1 MIAISVKETKKLVKG
16 VQYDVLEYKNSSTH
30 GFRSSIKI
38 KDLGWFRL
46 DFFIPGDGSSSFPKI
61 DWKDHN
67 LIDDETSHY
76 INNPENLKKGDLLV
90 CVREG
95 SIYLQKGNFYKIE
108 DIKKETLNRWTKI
121 QVKVVGYNRWL
132 SYYSFRTA
140 SQREIREISLLR
152 LFDEDAPSTSIDTKT
167 RKIDLLPKEKKE
179 LLLGQTI
186 IRSVLDPWRN
196 SMDIIDWAIKKTEP
210 SLKLTRDDF
219 FPIMQKT
226 LAEFCQE
233 NEKDNHKK

>member
-1 MIAISVKETKKLVKG
+1 MLAISVKETKKLVKG
-16 VQYDVLEYKNSSTH
+16 VKYPVLEYRNSSTR

-46 DFFIPGDGSSSFPKI
+46 DFFIPGDGTSSFPKI

-67 LIDDETSHY
+67 IIDDETSNY
-76 INNPENLKKGDLLV
+76 IKNPENLKKGDLLV

-108 DIKKETLNRWTKI
+108 DIKQETINRWTKV
-121 QVKVVGYNRWL
+121 QVKVLGYNRWL
-132 SYYSFRTA
+132 SHYSFRIA
-140 SQREIREISLLR
+140 SQREIREISLLK
-152 LFDEDAPSTSIDTKT
+152 LFDEQVPSTSIDKST
-167 RKIDLLPKEKKE
+167 RKIDLLPNEKKE
-179 LLLGQTI
+179 LLLGQII

-196 SMDIIDWAIKKTEP
+196 SMDIIDWAIKKIEP
-210 SLKLTRDDF
+210 SLKLKRDDF

-226 LAEFCQE
+226 LTELCQE
-233 NEKDNHKK
+233 NEKDNH